1 MAEYRTLT
9 GTFAISCV
17 KRKWNNDSM
26 YENDSEEFTSENYV
40 GHTYSSNAEGWDY
53 RIRLLPTSEE
63 VFYYTDSSKVVGCR
77 LKIRYKRKTTIDTTT
92 MIAVKRGIYAVTT
105 TDAETLYL
113 ALGSSN
119 YYRTF
124 TSFLPQTTTEEV
136 EDVLYQQTAYTT
148 ELGYVQKY
156 GCGIL
161 YESIDIVQ
169 ILSVTLELDVADEE
183 IPPEIS
189 FKATQGGGVTVD
201 GTYHHDPNKM
211 FTIGVDYSQ
220 VAEDA
225 LQTLTATVTG
235 LNGGENT
242 FTSSTEYVNVSADTW
257 EKLPVSGTITLVA
270 KSNKATSNTLTIP
283 YVIDEYDVHFTSPTS
298 GSIIQSDSDVTIS
311 WEAVAP
317 STQTMDAPNKYLA
330 EIWFDSGDENGGD
343 YTTLTSKTIT
353 ADQLAGHNQLHMR
366 LYSYY
371 ANAQTSKEASP
382 VMNLYI
388 QQVAGTGNVEVV
400 KASQKPHIIIVSW
413 ESTGQTAYQVRVGD
427 FTSDILWGDDT
438 QYKVPF
444 VLEIGVMYPIQV
456 RIQDTQGNWSEW
468 TEQIYFIPTLP
479 LYEDLEGVTAIVT
492 DGGVEIQVS
501 RPTKIVESTYTQY
514 KDVVIYR
521 DDVPI
526 AVLPI
531 AEQVQYVDSAANGNT
546 EYSVV
551 ITRFFEDDQCGLAA
565 WFAPVTIDAT
575 PTTDG
580 LVLADKTWVPL
591 RCTTEELAY
600 NGSVSEEVYQKYY
613 SGRSYPVVMRSGR
626 KTETL
631 NLSYADLDGT
641 LVDVLSEHV
650 GETVLFK
657 NRDGMK
663 FWGCLESI
671 TPNRRRGWAE
681 VSMVLRK
688 VDVNEWVPLV
698 WGDEE

>member
-1 MAEYRTLT
+1 MIQIKY
-9 GTFAISCV
+9 GI
-17 KRKWNNDSM
+17 
-26 YENDSEEFTSENYV
+26 
-40 GHTYSSNAEGWDY
+40 
-53 RIRLLPTSEE
+53 
-63 VFYYTDSSKVVGCR
+63 
-77 LKIRYKRKTTIDTTT
+77 TT
-92 MIAVKRGIYAVTT
+92 ATT
-105 TDAETLYL
+105 TDAKTIFTI
-113 ALGSSN
+113 LGSTN
-119 YYRTF
+119 YYSTF
-124 TSFLPQTTTEEV
+124 TSFLPQTTTEEAEEV
-136 EDVLYQQTAYTT
+136 IYQQTSYTT
-148 ELGYVQKY
+148 EIGRAQKY
-156 GCGIL
+156 GGGIL
-161 YESIDIVQ
+161 YGAIDIIQ

-220 VAEDA
+220 VAGDA

-270 KSNKATSNTLTIP
+270 KSSKATSNTLTIP

-317 STQTMDAPNKYLA
+317 STQTMDAPYRYLP
-330 EIWFDSGDENGGD
+330 EIWFDSGEGNGGD

-353 ADQLAGHNQLHMR
+353 ADQLTGHNQLHMR

-388 QQVAGTGNVEVV
+388 QQVAGTGNVTTKPKGDRIIKVV
-400 KASQKPHIIIVSW
+400 W
-413 ESTGQTAYQVRVGD
+413 ESTGQTAYQVQVGD
-427 FTSDILWGDDT
+427 FTSDILWGSET
-438 QYKVPF
+438 EYKVPF
-444 VLEIGVMYPIQV
+444 VLTDETQYAVRV
-456 RIQDTQGNWSEW
+456 RIQDTQGNWSDW
-468 TEQIYFIPTLP
+468 TETIYHNAMYDNGIA
-479 LYEDLEGVTAIVT
+479 YEVTGTVVE
-492 DGGVEIQVS
+492 GGVQVQVKKTGS
-501 RPTKIVESTYTQY
+501 PGNPASVYLYRNDEPIACLDVADIVEYIDTGANGETSYFAYIPSTYSI
-514 KDVVIYR
+514 V
-521 DDVPI
+521 
-526 AVLPI
+526 
-531 AEQVQYVDSAANGNT
+531 NGGSVWESNT
-546 EYSVV
+546 
-551 ITRFFEDDQCGLAA
+551 I
-565 WFAPVTIDAT
+565 TIDAT

-681 VSMVLRK
+681 VSMVLRR